1 MPVFHRTALA
11 QDIASK
17 LVGASFDGALVF
29 QGHLTGVSVQLKV
42 GAATNS

>member
-17 LVGASFDGALVF
+17 LVRPQATSASGSGLFLAAPRR
-29 QGHLTGVSVQLKV
+29 TGKST
-42 GAATNS
+42 A